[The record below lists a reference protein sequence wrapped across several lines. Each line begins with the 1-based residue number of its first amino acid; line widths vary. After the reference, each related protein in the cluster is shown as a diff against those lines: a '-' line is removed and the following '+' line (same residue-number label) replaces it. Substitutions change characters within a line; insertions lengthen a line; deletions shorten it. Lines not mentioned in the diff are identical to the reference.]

1 MVYLVASR
9 EARDQ
14 VNIITVD
21 LAVAVVDTLVSS
33 SSKLIRDP
41 EWGWGR

>member
-14 VNIITVD
+14 IKIITVD
-21 LAVAVVDTLVSS
+21 LAVALADTQVSNSS
-33 SSKLIRDP
+33 SNKLIRDP
-41 EWGWGR
+41 EWGR